1 MALKNKICGTAAAV
15 TSILLGVVF
24 SFIAL
29 TVQAQPRSDS
39 HVVVISLDGFSAQ
52 ALQNP
57 HLPLPNLRKLIAEGA
72 HSTAMLPINPTV
84 TWPNHTAIVT
94 GVDASVHAVLYN
106 GLAVRKDSRIEIDE
120 SVDKANLVHATTVYD
135 LAFRAGLT
143 TAEVDWVAIQNP
155 GTITWSFA
163 EEPSGEGAVER
174 ELAAA
179 GVVNADQMRA
189 FPKLP
194 ITERDEHWQNAAI

>member
-1 MALKNKICGTAAAV
+1 MALTNNVCGSSAAV
-15 TSILLGVVF
+15 IPILLGVFF
-24 SFIAL
+24 SLTAL
-29 TVQAQPRSDS
+29 PVQAQPRRDS

-57 HLPLPNLRKLIAEGA
+57 HLPLPNLRKLMAEGA
-72 HSTAMLPINPTV
+72 YSAAMVPINPTV

-94 GVDASVHAVLYN
+94 GVDASIHGVLYN
-106 GLAVRKDSRIEIDE
+106 GLPVRKDSRIEIDE
-120 SVDKANLVHATTVYD
+120 AVDKANLVHATTVYD

-163 EEPSGEGAVER
+163 EEPSGEGAVDR
-174 ELAAA
+174 ESVTA
-179 GVVNADQMRA
+179 GVVSADQMRA
-189 FPKLP
+189 FAKLP
-194 ITERDEHWQNAAI
+194 I